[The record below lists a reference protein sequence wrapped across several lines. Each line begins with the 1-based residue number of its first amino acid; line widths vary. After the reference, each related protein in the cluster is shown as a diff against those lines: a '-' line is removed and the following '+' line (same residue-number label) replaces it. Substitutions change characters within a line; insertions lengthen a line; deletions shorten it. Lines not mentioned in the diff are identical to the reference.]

1 MECAEFRAA
10 LISERASTELAAH
23 VASCP
28 ACAHSLAELA
38 AALPGVELDG
48 TDEHAASEL
57 LPIVQRALARE
68 RGLGAWLRSRP
79 TASRVGASLVAAALL
94 VLAVATLAP
103 RIDLAVYPLGR
114 IALFAA
120 IYAFAL
126 AALVRRAL
134 APMQQASSTAVER
147 GLLAVGLGLPFALG
161 ALPPAHLSHE
171 VSTVGHGHDC
181 LALGTLLGFAF
192 MGALRAFDR
201 DAGSGSRMPWLMWAA
216 GSLIANI
223 ALLFHCPIARPLH
236 MWIVHGTLVPVA
248 LLLWL
253 WAWSALGSRR
263 AARAAT

>member
-1 MECAEFRAA
+1 
-10 LISERASTELAAH
+10 
-23 VASCP
+23 
-28 ACAHSLAELA
+28 LAELA
-38 AALPGVELDG
+38 AALPGAELDG
-48 TDEHAASEL
+48 TDQHTADEL

-79 TASRVGASLVAAALL
+79 TASRIGASLIAAVLL

-126 AALVRRAL
+126 SALVRRAL
-134 APMQQASSTAVER
+134 APMQQASSPAIER
-147 GLLAVGLGLPFALG
+147 GLLALGLGLPFALG

-181 LALGTLLGFAF
+181 LALGAVLGFAF

-216 GSLIANI
+216 GSLIANV

-236 MWIVHGTLVPVA
+236 MWIVHGTLVPIA

-253 WAWSALGSRR
+253 WAWSAFSSRR
-263 AARAAT
+263 ATRTAA